1 LALSSPVHLLTRFG
15 YSYLEILLVWERPDP
30 GEQARFINPGV
41 ELSPVNRV
49 EIFCDYMDDFNPGVE
64 TLYYTFS
71 ASIRGSKKS
80 LYFVFL

>member
-1 LALSSPVHLLTRFG
+1 MLLVRGRLHGELSTPGLKSALLTGLKLFAITW
-15 YSYLEILLVWERPDP
+15 SI
-30 GEQARFINPGV
+30 FNPGV

>member
-1 LALSSPVHLLTRFG
+1 MFRKWEVRELVYQINFPPFSTRVDKLTKGPITWSIF
-15 YSYLEILLVWERPDP
+15 
-30 GEQARFINPGV
+30 NPGV

-49 EIFCDYMDDFNPGVE
+49 ENFNDDFNPGVE